1 MNKFK
6 SIFNMIILLFF
17 IQGCS
22 EILEPV
28 LLKGSLVNDTIKEQE
43 EFKVNIDTL
52 NFHNVKQAN
61 KDPYLRKIMVNG
73 SGSKANV
80 FNEVDFLFNSI
91 PEPLKMN
98 DYKMSMG
105 DILSFHLMHSYKN
118 EKVQWPTDNAITDYV
133 LGVGDE
139 LHFIQKTSSDI
150 NTISIARETRALSSN
165 QEKTNNIVSIDGV
178 IGSDENILLLGI
190 GNIRAAGRKLKDI
203 RSEIRNIL
211 IRNGSETNF
220 QLEIKSFNSQK
231 AYVSSKIKDM
241 NSAEAVKEVDV
252 LPITNVSISLREVAL
267 SSGLSVKS
275 KNRAIIILT
284 RNKKNYR
291 FTAEQFF
298 DENSPRIQIKDK
310 DEIAIELSSGPIVNN
325 NITIGTKGYVLLP
338 GIGKLI
344 AANRTLEQ
352 LRTEVKNILIKDGFE
367 ENFQLELKKPNNK
380 KIYVILRNQKSV
392 IKILSQNASTLKDVV
407 LGSSDENG
415 SVHDKSLVV
424 ITLKR
429 GKKIYR
435 LTMDKILDMST
446 PKILLQKDDQIE
458 IDYFKYKPG
467 QVFALNGAGYASIIN
482 IDPSKRETL
491 ADILFVSNGAFS
503 NLLAKRSEVYL
514 LRGRNPSVA
523 YHLDTQNVSRIL
535 IAAKTELRPN
545 DIIYIADR
553 PIISFG
559 RLLSE
564 LTPLR
569 ILLRDIDSGNIP

>member
-28 LLKGSLVNDTIKEQE
+28 LLNGSLVNDTKKEQE

-80 FNEVDFLFNSI
+80 FNEVDFLSNSI

-118 EKVQWPTDNAITDYV
+118 EKVQWPTDNAIKDYV

-150 NTISIARETRALSSN
+150 TAISIARETGALSSD

-252 LPITNVSISLREVAL
+252 LPITNVPISLREVAL
-267 SSGLSVKS
+267 SYGLSVKS

-298 DENSPRIQIKDK
+298 DENSPSIQLKDK

-380 KIYVILRNQKSV
+380 KIYLILRNHKSV

-467 QVFALNGAGYASIIN
+467 QVFALNGAGNASIIN

-569 ILLRDIDSGNIP
+569 ILLRDIDSGNI

>member
-241 NSAEAVKEVDV
+241 NSAEAVKEVGV